1 MSEGK
6 QHGCNVFRC
15 NYRRED
21 RSNHY
26 PRQEAAP
33 LWRPQQGEVEDSG
46 APGPPLLGYSE
57 RTFYDQFCTLFGLWV
72 NGAASAFVR
81 DTLLFVV

>member
-1 MSEGK
+1 M
-6 QHGCNVFRC
+6 FRC

-33 LWRPQQGEVEDSG
+33 LWRAEQGEVEDSG
-46 APGPPLLGYSE
+46 PPGPPLLGYSE
-57 RTFYDQFCTLFGLWV
+57 RTFYE
-72 NGAASAFVR
+72 
-81 DTLLFVV
+81 